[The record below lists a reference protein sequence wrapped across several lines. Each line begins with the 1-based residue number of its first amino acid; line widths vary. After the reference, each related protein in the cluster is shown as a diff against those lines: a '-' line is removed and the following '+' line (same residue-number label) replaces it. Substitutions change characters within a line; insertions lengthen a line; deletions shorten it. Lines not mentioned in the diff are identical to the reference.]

1 MKNKKPLT
9 KSERMTKLYVKF
21 YKQQRT
27 LYLKQF
33 KKLAEFHQ
41 IEDREKFIKK
51 VLHDKPQSYPS
62 FPIDRV
68 Q

>member
-1 MKNKKPLT
+1 MKPKKPLT

-33 KKLAEFHQ
+33 KELAEFHQ
-41 IEDREKFIKK
+41 IEDRKNLEKRIKTSNDN
-51 VLHDKPQSYPS
+51 LSEPLITSA
-62 FPIDRV
+62 
-68 Q
+68 

>member
-1 MKNKKPLT
+1 MNSKKPLT

-33 KKLAEFHQ
+33 KELAEFHE
-41 IEDREKFIKK
+41 IEDRTKLEKKIKPFP
-51 VLHDKPQSYPS
+51 LHDTNTGRTE
-62 FPIDRV
+62 PIT
-68 Q
+68 